1 MSVAAISN
9 HTAASAAAA
18 IEYAA
23 PGELAALGAN
33 NKSRATTPADVKKAA
48 EQFEAIIMRQLLAPS
63 IEPIMSGGM
72 GGGEGASGSSGA
84 GVYAQMLTEVLADS
98 LSKAGGLGLGKML
111 QKEFTARN
119 EGSSSQAQAV
129 TAAPLSSKSL
139 FKPLTSSTESP

>member
-9 HTAASAAAA
+9 HTPASAAAA

-23 PGELAALGAN
+23 PGDLFSSGAN
-33 NKSRATTPADVKKAA
+33 NKSRVTTPADVKKAA

-63 IEPIMSGGM
+63 IEPIMTGGM
-72 GGGEGASGSSGA
+72 GADKASGSTGG

-111 QKEFTARN
+111 QKEFTARTAVA
-119 EGSSSQAQAV
+119 GSVAS
-129 TAAPLSSKSL
+129 APLSSKAL
-139 FKPLTSSTESP
+139 LKPLTSSTESP

>member
-1 MSVAAISN
+1 MSVSAISN

-18 IEYAA
+18 VEYAT
-23 PGELAALGAN
+23 PGDLLALGAN
-33 NKSRATTPADVKKAA
+33 NKSRATTPADIKKAA

-72 GGGEGASGSSGA
+72 AGDGASGSSGA

-111 QKEFTARN
+111 QKEFTARTD
-119 EGSSSQAQAV
+119 GSSSQAQAV
-129 TAAPLSSKSL
+129 TTAPLSSKSL

>member
-1 MSVAAISN
+1 MSVSAINN

-18 IEYAA
+18 VEYAA
-23 PGELAALGAN
+23 PGELAALGAD
-33 NKSRATTPADVKKAA
+33 NKSRATSPADVKKAA
-48 EQFEAIIMRQLLAPS
+48 QQFEAIIMRQLLAPS

-72 GGGEGASGSSGA
+72 GGGAAGSSGG
-84 GVYAQMLTEVLADS
+84 GVYAHMLTEVLADS

-111 QKEFTARN
+111 QKEFTGHTAPAA
-119 EGSSSQAQAV
+119 EPV

>member
-1 MSVAAISN
+1 MSVSAISN

-18 IEYAA
+18 IDY
-23 PGELAALGAN
+23 GEPADLAALGAG

-72 GGGEGASGSSGA
+72 GGNGASGTSGG

-111 QKEFTARN
+111 QKEFTART
-119 EGSSSQAQAV
+119 EPV
-129 TAAPLSSKSL
+129 TSAPLSSKAL
-139 FKPLTSSTESP
+139 LKPLTSSTESP